1 MIGPDVNRTCMTLPD
16 ERHSHILTRLT
27 RDGRVLAADLA
38 RHFRT
43 SEDTIRRDLRDLAA
57 AGRCRRVYGGA
68 LPLSPAAGPLAHR
81 QRVAPDRKRLL
92 GHAAACLVS
101 PGQVVLID
109 SGSTNLQIAE
119 HLPQDI
125 DLTVVTNAPAVA
137 AVLGGRLRCKV
148 IMLGGEV
155 HPEIGATFGSRAMR
169 DLHEIR
175 ADIGF
180 IGACGMAADIGLTVF
195 DAEEAAFKE
204 RLIAASGR
212 VVSVLTVDKLGTS
225 APFSFGAAT
234 VVDDLVIEAET
245 PDARLADLDLTGLRV
260 HRIDMAGADR

>member
-1 MIGPDVNRTCMTLPD
+1 MTLPD
-16 ERHSHILTRLT
+16 ERHNHILARLT

-81 QRVAPDRKRLL
+81 QRIAPDRKRLL
-92 GHAAACLVS
+92 GRAAAGLVL

-109 SGSTNLQIAE
+109 SGSTNLQVAE
-119 HLPQDI
+119 HLSQDI

-137 AVLGGRLRCKV
+137 AALGGRPRCKV

-155 HPEIGATFGSRAMR
+155 HAEIGATFGSRAMR
-169 DLHEIR
+169 DLGEIR

-180 IGACGMAADIGLTVF
+180 IGACGLAPDVGLTVF
-195 DAEEAAFKE
+195 DAEEAVFKE

-212 VVSVLTVDKLGTS
+212 VVSVLTADKLGTS
-225 APFSFGAAT
+225 APFSMGAAT
-234 VVDDLVIEAET
+234 TIDDLVIEAET
-245 PDARLADLDLTGLRV
+245 PEARLADLDLSNLRV
-260 HRIDMAGADR
+260 HRVAMA

>member
-1 MIGPDVNRTCMTLPD
+1 MILPD
-16 ERHSHILTRLT
+16 ERQTHILARLT
-27 RDGRVLAADLA
+27 QDGRVLAADLA

-57 AGRCRRVYGGA
+57 AGRCHRVYGGA

-81 QRVAPDRKRLL
+81 QRIAPDRKRLL
-92 GHAAACLVS
+92 GCAAAGLVS

-109 SGSTNLQIAE
+109 SGSTNLQVSE
-119 HLPQDI
+119 HLPHDI

-137 AVLGGRLRCKV
+137 AALCGRVRCKV

-155 HPEIGATFGSRAMR
+155 HPDIGATFGSRAVR
-169 DLHEIR
+169 DLGQIR

-180 IGACGMAADIGLTVF
+180 IGACGLAPAVGLTVF

-212 VVSVLTVDKLGTS
+212 VVAVLTADKLGTS
-225 APFSFGAAT
+225 APFSMGAAT

-245 PDARLADLDLTGLRV
+245 PEARLAGLDLSDLHL
-260 HRIDMAGADR
+260 HRIAMA